1 MPRSPVPTP
10 PAGVALRSIGG
21 WPARRWMA
29 VVLGGAAVGLLA
41 GIPTGVL
48 PSPLYTRMTP
58 VLWWNYPVW
67 VLTMVLGGLA
77 IATYIRTPDTDDRG
91 RVGGVAG
98 GGILSTLAIGC
109 PVCNKLVVAAIGTS
123 GALSVWAPLQPL
135 LAVAGLGLL
144 AYALLRRL
152 RGEIYCPTTLPLA
165 AAFEPSQSNRPP
177 R

>member
-1 MPRSPVPTP
+1 
-10 PAGVALRSIGG
+10 
-21 WPARRWMA
+21 MA
-29 VVLGGAAVGLLA
+29 LGGTVVGLVT

-67 VLTMVLGGLA
+67 VLTIVLGGLA
-77 IATYIRTPDTDDRG
+77 IATYVRTPDSDDRG
-91 RVGGVAG
+91 RVSGVAG

-152 RGEIYCPTTLPLA
+152 RGEIYCPVTLPPA
-165 AAFEPSQSNRPP
+165 AALEPNQSSMPP
-177 R
+177 P